1 MQKNE
6 KCGDRTIWF
15 SVDDI
20 ITTTFEYELGSFLF
34 EQYSSV
40 SRGKTK
46 LVSISFSKYR
56 LLVRFI
62 HILSQDYTLGY
73 HVLFSIHYNLFINY
87 QPHDSRQLGMSQW
100 QNRHFSLIPKKTL
113 EVIFLYFYCLS
124 VRFIR
129 RPYQDYSRLSCT
141 ILQIRIV
148 ICLWIT
154 SNMAANGFDANL
166 H

>member
-1 MQKNE
+1 
-6 KCGDRTIWF
+6 
-15 SVDDI
+15 
-20 ITTTFEYELGSFLF
+20 
-34 EQYSSV
+34 
-40 SRGKTK
+40 
-46 LVSISFSKYR
+46 
-56 LLVRFI
+56 
-62 HILSQDYTLGY
+62 LSQDYTLGY

>member
-1 MQKNE
+1 MN
-6 KCGDRTIWF
+6 
-15 SVDDI
+15 
-20 ITTTFEYELGSFLF
+20 LGLF
-34 EQYSSV
+34 YSSNIPQSQEV
-40 SRGKTK
+40 KPIK

-129 RPYQDYSRLSCT
+129 RPYQATLGYLVLFCKYVLSFVYE
-141 ILQIRIV
+141 LQATWQPMVLTLTSIS
-148 ICLWIT
+148 
-154 SNMAANGFDANL
+154 SNMGHLQSHHAIL
-166 H
+166 LES